1 LAAAASVA
9 FARSGSASCASDPE
23 FELLLACCG
32 KKVGE
37 SDLSAT
43 LQSPL
48 NWERVLQLANHHRVL
63 PALFAFLQGRRDVP
77 AGIQSVLRRQ
87 FQTYARQVL
96 RLSAELTGI
105 LRKFE
110 SCGIE
115 VLPHKGP
122 ALADNLFA
130 DPAMRQFGDLDFL
143 IRATDVPRARIALQE
158 LGYRPNLQLSG
169 RQKKAYLCAGYE
181 YVFGSAA
188 GKNLV
193 EMQWQILPRFYSV
206 AFDMDS
212 LFSRAAVTEFEGE
225 RVRVLGKDDL
235 MLVLCVHAA
244 KHEWE
249 QIGMIRDIATLA
261 SFDLDWDWIEQ
272 EARRLGI
279 LRILLIS
286 VWLAR
291 NLLGCELP
299 QDFFSGPEMLICER
313 LGRAFEL
320 KLTRSLETDPESLRY
335 FRTMLKIRERWQDR
349 ARFAWRLAVT
359 PNVGEWKTLAIPD
372 PLFPLYRGV
381 RAIRLLRRFCT

>member
-1 LAAAASVA
+1 LPAAAEIALRPGPA
-9 FARSGSASCASDPE
+9 PCASNPE

-32 KKVGE
+32 KKIEE
-37 SDLSAT
+37 SELTAI

-48 NWERVLQLANHHRVL
+48 EWERVLRLANHHRLL

-77 AGIQSVLRRQ
+77 ASIQSALRSR
-87 FQTYARQVL
+87 FQIHARQVL

-105 LRKFE
+105 LRRLE

-122 ALADNLFA
+122 VLAKLLYG

-143 IRATDVPRARIALQE
+143 IRAADVPRARIALQE
-158 LGYRPNLQLSG
+158 LGYKPNLHLSA
-169 RQKKAYLCAGYE
+169 RQEKAYLRAGYE

-193 EMQWQILPRFYSV
+193 ELQWQILPRFYAVS
-206 AFDMDS
+206 FDMNS
-212 LFSRAAVTEFEGE
+212 LFSRSVRTEFEDQ
-225 RVRVLGKDDL
+225 RLHVLQNEDL
-235 MLVLCVHAA
+235 MLVLCIHAA

-249 QIGMIRDIATLA
+249 QLGMVRDIATLA
-261 SFDLDWDWIEQ
+261 HFDLDWESIER
-272 EARRLGI
+272 EARRLCI
-279 LRILLIS
+279 SRILLIS
-286 VWLAR
+286 LLLVR

-299 QDFFSGPEMLICER
+299 QDFYSGSEMFICEK
-313 LGRAFEL
+313 LARAFEL
-320 KLTRSLETDPESLRY
+320 KLSSGAETHPESLRY
-335 FRTMLKIRERWQDR
+335 FRTMLQVRERWQDR

-359 PNVGEWKTLAIPD
+359 PGIGEWKALAIPD
-372 PLFPLYRGV
+372 SLFSAYRGV

>member
-1 LAAAASVA
+1 
-9 FARSGSASCASDPE
+9 
-23 FELLLACCG
+23 
-32 KKVGE
+32 
-37 SDLSAT
+37 
-43 LQSPL
+43 
-48 NWERVLQLANHHRVL
+48 
-63 PALFAFLQGRRDVP
+63 LFAFLQGRRDVP

-87 FQTYARQVL
+87 FQTYARHVL

-158 LGYRPNLQLSG
+158 LGYRPSLQLSV

-299 QDFFSGPEMLICER
+299 QDFYSAPEMLICEK
-313 LGRAFEL
+313 LARAFEL
-320 KLTRSLETDPESLRY
+320 KLTVGEETDPESPRY
-335 FRTMLKIRERWQDR
+335 FRTMMQVRERWQDR
-349 ARFAWRLAVT
+349 ARFAWNLAVT
-359 PNVGEWKTLAIPD
+359 PSIGEWKMLTIPD
-372 PLFPLYRGV
+372 SLFPLYRGV